1 MTTSASG
8 GGILAKFIS
17 DNYIVLVGVGYQ
29 QSLSV
34 TITASGGGAIAE
46 FVSDNYC

>member
-1 MTTSASG
+1 MTTSAS
-8 GGILAKFIS
+8 
-17 DNYIVLVGVGYQ
+17 GVGYQ